1 MGDSLLNL
9 YAVSAKVDIL
19 VLNMHTLDTAQV
31 RTAKGACVKL
41 GYKPGE
47 GGRNSRTGLLPKPWR
62 VRSQLQGNYWARV
75 SLAVAVNG
83 KLDARGLIAP
93 VINSLLTEHMDF
105 SSPNINLYSAI
116 EG

>member
-1 MGDSLLNL
+1 MGQIRTDQYLDTDGTMRPLTTDAWMGDSLLNL

-47 GGRNSRTGLLPKPWR
+47 GGRN
-62 VRSQLQGNYWARV
+62 
-75 SLAVAVNG
+75 
-83 KLDARGLIAP
+83 
-93 VINSLLTEHMDF
+93 
-105 SSPNINLYSAI
+105 
-116 EG
+116 